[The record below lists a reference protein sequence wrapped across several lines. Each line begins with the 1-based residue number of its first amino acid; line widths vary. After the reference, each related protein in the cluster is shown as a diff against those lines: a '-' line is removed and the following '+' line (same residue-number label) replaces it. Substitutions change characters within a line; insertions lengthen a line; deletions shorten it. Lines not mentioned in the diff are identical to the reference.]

1 MNPYRELT
9 YIHSVFN
16 ELSALKIGET
26 NRDFACLDPFS
37 DIEPS
42 TERVRSAISK
52 AASEMSARFT
62 TRLIDGKLNV
72 KRIA

>member
-9 YIHSVFN
+9 YAHSVFN

-37 DIEPS
+37 DIEP
-42 TERVRSAISK
+42 TAEKARSAISK
-52 AASEMSARFT
+52 AAAEMGARFT